1 MRGRLSRRLAV
12 RTLRVQWYEGDRRG
26 KKEPAAAEPLEGEK
40 LRPRLTVLLCL
51 VAVLVFGTG
60 LVEVHTDLQMDLNGI
75 MDFNTLY
82 LGDWNDA
89 YQNKH
94 QFDHQ
99 VCFTPLGARIL
110 NGTTSMANANLSQA
124 NTGLRVGDQSGA
136 VSGSGSVG
144 VSYQQTQWRGGSS
157 STSNL
162 GGVGQNQ
169 GITNL
174 LNAFSGNTGS
184 VSLSGQ

>member
-1 MRGRLSRRLAV
+1 LLSDLGPILTIKGLRETTGEREILRR
-12 RTLRVQWYEGDRRG
+12 RNIGG
-26 KKEPAAAEPLEGEK
+26 KT

-60 LVEVHTDLQMDLNGI
+60 LVQVHTDLQTDLNGI

-124 NTGLRVGDQSGA
+124 NTGLRVGDQAGA

-144 VSYQQTQWRGGSS
+144 VSYQQAQWRGGSS

-174 LNAFSGNTGS
+174 LNAFSGHTGS
-184 VSLSGQ
+184 VSLSGP